1 MTRRPIQWPAGWWLI
16 PALLLGI
23 LAWVVAFAAFAQ
35 DTFAWTPDTRVT
47 IQPTAQPGA
56 VAEVVFLNQE
66 IHTAFGYTFDLTL
79 DGLTVTVVMEINAA
93 GGAADRMTVTP
104 PEGYIAV
111 PDSVLVDENGAG
123 VIHIYE
129 DAIG

>member
-1 MTRRPIQWPAGWWLI
+1 MTRAPQLFAVSVLV
-16 PALLLGI
+16 
-23 LAWVVAFAAFAQ
+23 WVGVFSAAVAQ
-35 DTFAWTPDTRVT
+35 DTYAWNDNTRVK

-56 VAEVVFLNQE
+56 VAEVVFPNTE
-66 IHTAFGYTFDLTL
+66 IHGQFAYAFDLTL
-79 DGLTVTVVMEINAA
+79 DGLTVTIVMEINAQ

-123 VIHIYE
+123 AIVIYE
-129 DAIG
+129 DGMM

>member
-1 MTRRPIQWPAGWWLI
+1 MTRAPQLFVASVLVFVGVFS
-16 PALLLGI
+16 AAVAETY
-23 LAWVVAFAAFAQ
+23 AWNHE
-35 DTFAWTPDTRVT
+35 THVT

-56 VAEVVFLNQE
+56 VAEVVFLNPEVHGQFAY
-66 IHTAFGYTFDLTL
+66 AFPLTL
-79 DGLTVTVVMEINAA
+79 DGITVSVAMEINAQ

-111 PDSVLVDENGAG
+111 PDSVLVPENGAG
-123 VIHIYE
+123 VIYVYE

>member
-1 MTRRPIQWPAGWWLI
+1 MFWA
-16 PALLLGI
+16 AL
-23 LAWVVAFAAFAQ
+23 FAAAVAE
-35 DTFAWTPDTRVT
+35 TYAWNHETHVT

-56 VAEVVFLNQE
+56 VAEIVFLNTE
-66 IHTAFGYTFDLTL
+66 IHGQFAYAFDLTL
-79 DGLTVTVVMEINAA
+79 DGLTVSVAMEINAQ

-111 PDSVLVDENGAG
+111 PESVLVPENGAG
-123 VIHIYE
+123 VVHIFE

>member
-1 MTRRPIQWPAGWWLI
+1 MTRAPLI
-16 PALLLGI
+16 FAVAVLVWVGVFSAAVAETY
-23 LAWVVAFAAFAQ
+23 AWNA
-35 DTFAWTPDTRVT
+35 DTHVT

-56 VAEVVFLNQE
+56 VAEVVFLNTEVHGQFAY
-66 IHTAFGYTFDLTL
+66 AFPLTL
-79 DGLTVTVVMEINAA
+79 DGLTVSIAMEINAQ

-123 VIHIYE
+123 AVVIYE
-129 DAIG
+129 DGMM